1 MTCTTITPIAPATR
15 NPFAG
20 LIQRYE
26 EWNNRRGLRR
36 VLDLDDHILRDIGLT
51 HNDVETAIAR
61 RLSENAGEEL
71 MASRNPHLR

>member
-1 MTCTTITPIAPATR
+1 MIT
-15 NPFAG
+15 FC
-20 LIQRYE
+20 
-26 EWNNRRGLRR
+26 
-36 VLDLDDHILRDIGLT
+36 RDIGLT